1 MKMAKLSAVLLIWT
15 LSFSTGLSA
24 QDENALL
31 PKWNGDAS
39 LGLSL
44 SRGNSDTTNFSIA
57 INAAGRLSD
66 KIEWVNSLLFLFGQT
81 DKLTNTETYQLASR
95 INWTHSGRFFSYYD
109 VQAIRDH
116 FKNYSYRILPGIGA
130 GYKLVAD
137 ETVTLALSG
146 GLSEV
151 FTRYQDSKEN
161 ESFLGIVVGNQ
172 FVWKISDSSEFNQKW
187 EWNFDTSQSDHYLS
201 NLEANLITNLI
212 KNWAVKLTVL
222 NRTDSQP
229 VGDGVKKNDFS
240 FLAAISLKF

>member
-1 MKMAKLSAVLLIWT
+1 MKRTELLAVLLIWT
-15 LSFSTGLSA
+15 LGFASGLSA
-24 QDENALL
+24 QDEEM
-31 PKWNGDAS
+31 PPSKWNGDAS

-44 SRGNSDTTNFSIA
+44 SRGNSDATHFSFA
-57 INAAGRLSD
+57 FNAAGSLSD

-109 VQAIRDH
+109 VQMIRDR
-116 FKNYSYRILPGIGA
+116 FKNYSYRISPGIGA
-130 GYKLVAD
+130 GYKLVAN

-151 FTRYQDSKEN
+151 FTRYHDSHEN
-161 ESFLGIVVGNQ
+161 DSFLGIVLGNQ
-172 FVWKISDSSEFNQKW
+172 FVWKISDASELNQKW
-187 EWNFDTSQSDHYLS
+187 EWNFDTSQSAHYLS

-229 VGDGVKKNDFS
+229 VGDGFKKNDFS
-240 FLAAISLKF
+240 FLAAISWKF